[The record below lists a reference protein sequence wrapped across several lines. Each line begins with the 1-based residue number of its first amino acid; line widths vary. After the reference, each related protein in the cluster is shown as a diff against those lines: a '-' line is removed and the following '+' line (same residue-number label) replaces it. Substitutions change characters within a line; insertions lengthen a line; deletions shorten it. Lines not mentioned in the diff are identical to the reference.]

1 MHYKL
6 SKNRRS
12 NMPLPKKG
20 GQTLL
25 QEIVEPTVVEE
36 VQPEPEFLQE
46 IKEPTHEEE
55 LVEQPSKKTKK
66 KSFGIF

>member
-6 SKNRRS
+6 SKNRRF
-12 NMPLPKKG
+12 NKPLPKKG

-25 QEIVEPTVVEE
+25 QESVEPTVVEE

-46 IKEPTHEEE
+46 IKEPTHEEVLDE
-55 LVEQPSKKTKK
+55 GK
-66 KSFGIF
+66 KSKRKQKSK